1 MSFENR
7 FYTTKEMYAEYVH
20 KILCRRIYH
29 MGIPLTVLAFLGC
42 ILSFRQRPSIAA
54 VEAVCGIIILAV
66 LLAAPPMMVRQL
78 LETDRSLHQGERPEC
93 VITFDETSIHM
104 TEGKQSLTLEYG
116 QIKDVFHLKHST
128 ALMFS
133 RQNGILYSEEGFTV
147 GNKETFDRFIR
158 DKCPDARF
166 H

>member
-1 MSFENR
+1 MRNIKVLGMQLVKQLNQVCLNDVPKALIE
-7 FYTTKEMYAEYVH
+7 
-20 KILCRRIYH
+20 LCGKAIRTRR
-29 MGIPLTVLAFLGC
+29 LV
-42 ILSFRQRPSIAA
+42 
-54 VEAVCGIIILAV
+54 
-66 LLAAPPMMVRQL
+66 
-78 LETDRSLHQGERPEC
+78 
-93 VITFDETSIHM
+93 
-104 TEGKQSLTLEYG
+104 
-116 QIKDVFHLKHST
+116 VFHLKHST